1 MEKFNSLAGLL
12 PLSILREGGEKK
24 KKKHDQQLRSEKF
37 HIGRSARLARSV
49 ETVQEELVQKKA
61 SCICGIT
68 KEDLFPRSTVTK
80 SLPLV

>member
-12 PLSILREGGEKK
+12 PLSILRGGGGK